1 MSFIGAAIGAAVGGL
16 AGHAVIGGAVGMLAG
31 KTVSDQKA
39 LAERFEKSAE
49 VQAIR
54 QQQAIKEQTRA
65 MRAGT
70 VTPPPPP
77 PPAPVSAPI
86 RQAAAGTGSAVL
98 SPSMLVR
105 SVRSATRK
113 RTAGQR
119 SGSGLGYG
127 SRLG

>member
-1 MSFIGAAIGAAVGGL
+1 MSFIGTAIGAAVGGL
-16 AGHAVIGGAVGMLAG
+16 AGNALIGGAMGMIAG

-39 LAERFEKSAE
+39 AAERFEKTAA

-65 MRAGT
+65 MRAGQ

-86 RQAAAGTGSAVL
+86 RQAKAGTGTSVL

-105 SVRSATRK
+105 STGKK
-113 RTAGQR
+113 RGTSQR